1 MIRLSLARVSVVCV
15 LAALALALPGPSAA
29 PSAAAPR
36 FEGPNFATLGQ
47 GFLKDR
53 DVKNVADLPPDQ
65 LLAKHYVRG
74 ALGLIDVAFPVSI
87 TGDKPRVEDF
97 QKQCLVLV
105 ALQRVWLEWLAGA
118 DPRAE
123 PGKKALADLTTW
135 VQSWKATAIAKAD
148 KAADK
153 DLYALCGATD
163 AVKQAQ
169 TQVVACLTNVELVG
183 IAPRDGKRLSLVF
196 APTRRDFVELLG
208 YAGLADPAQ
217 QGLLWAE
224 SSTQWTNFWIG
235 WNFVVAMEYPSWGN
249 DPEFRTGTSMS
260 KFDATG
266 LQQHTLLNAA
276 NALQWLCY
284 GDDDALYLHQGVA
297 MNLAIAV
304 VGELN
309 TLEGDTVRGTT
320 GGSTRP
326 YEKFVPGGNPN
337 GGILP
342 PIPAT
347 SQDALKDGRW
357 RDGKAKDHCA
367 GVLRKNQK
375 EGAKQLVKD
384 RPKEMDV
391 VLERD
396 KSAHFLLI
404 AGENG
409 PRTFVSAPFFG
420 EQVAKK
426 PYPKFEFLPDYR
438 EFFRAY
444 KCCFLDWL
452 RKSGDKTSPEA
463 SETKFRELLKKL
475 NGRAPDVTY
484 EAVVQQIYGLPL
496 SAANGSS
503 DSLEWRFLDWLAKG
517 R

>member
-1 MIRLSLARVSVVCV
+1 MIQFPLARVPVVCLLGV
-15 LAALALALPGPSAA
+15 LALVFLPALAAPAAHAPGDDA
-29 PSAAAPR
+29 
-36 FEGPNFATLGQ
+36 PNFATLGQ

-53 DVKNVADLPPDQ
+53 DVKSAADLPPDQ

-74 ALGLIDVAFPVSI
+74 AFGVIDVAFPVGL
-87 TGDKPRVEDF
+87 TADKPRVEDF
-97 QKQCLVLV
+97 QKQCLALL
-105 ALQRVWLEWLAGA
+105 ALQRVWIEWLAGA
-118 DPRAE
+118 DARAE
-123 PGKKALADLTTW
+123 PGKKAVAELSTW
-135 VQSWKATAIAKAD
+135 VQGWKATAIAKAD

-153 DLYALCGATD
+153 DVYALCGAND

-169 TQVVACLTNVELVG
+169 VQLAACLTDAQIVG
-183 IAPRDGKRLSLVF
+183 IVPRDGKRLSLVF

-217 QGLLWAE
+217 QGLLWQA

-235 WNFVVAMEYPSWGN
+235 WNFVVAMEYPAWGN

-284 GDDDALYLHQGVA
+284 GDDDALYIHQGVA

-304 VGELN
+304 TGELN

-347 SQDALKDGRW
+347 SQDSLKDGRW
-357 RDGKAKDHCA
+357 REGKAKDHCA

-375 EGAKQLVKD
+375 EGVKQLAKD

-396 KSAHFLLI
+396 KAAHFLLV

-409 PRTFVSAPFFG
+409 PKTFVSAPFFG
-420 EQVAKK
+420 EQVSKK

-444 KCCFLDWL
+444 KCCFFDWL
-452 RKSGDKTSPEA
+452 KKSGDKTSPEA
-463 SETKFRELLKKL
+463 SDAKFREFLKKL

-484 EAVVQQIYGLPL
+484 EALVQQIYGVPL